1 MINIL
6 SGATVVARVVTAVA
20 VLLALPIPTGWG
32 LPGQGSSLEGTPAEG
47 YGVFFPELV
56 GEDAEEFSSGGH
68 RTEVAQ
74 AGPLYAELNSRGA
87 LYVDASAFSSPRPY
101 VTGLPQHI
109 LTVNPN
115 YLASQRLLKDE
126 GGVVVVPD
134 SEEAW
139 VVLVPVE
146 YRTYE
151 APIRSY
157 FGEYRSE
164 SAPRSQRD
172 VLGLEVPAHLAK
184 QEVKIV
190 WLAEGSKAFSHDARV
205 APHADHVVD
214 RPIIEVVTMRNSLEI
229 DRMNTVT
236 GNVNAPLKVPLRGSA
251 AETYDALEAVLESLE
266 LDDNL
271 VAIADVQHRDA
282 GNPFSHASPAV
293 AAVALMAYF
302 TLCLGEALRGRAG
315 HASRLGRSTRDRW
328 FGRFALIWV
337 SALILAYGFL
347 FALEPSALGHIVF
360 VAMLVVPTA
369 FLIEFACR
377 AFLSGRHGEVESTG
391 GVRR

>member
-1 MINIL
+1 M
-6 SGATVVARVVTAVA
+6 
-20 VLLALPIPTGWG
+20 
-32 LPGQGSSLEGTPAEG
+32 
-47 YGVFFPELV
+47 
-56 GEDAEEFSSGGH
+56 
-68 RTEVAQ
+68 
-74 AGPLYAELNSRGA
+74 
-87 LYVDASAFSSPRPY
+87 
-101 VTGLPQHI
+101 
-109 LTVNPN
+109 
-115 YLASQRLLKDE
+115 
-126 GGVVVVPD
+126 
-134 SEEAW
+134 
-139 VVLVPVE
+139 
-146 YRTYE
+146 
-151 APIRSY
+151 
-157 FGEYRSE
+157 
-164 SAPRSQRD
+164 
-172 VLGLEVPAHLAK
+172 
-184 QEVKIV
+184 

-328 FGRFALIWV
+328 FGRFALIWI